1 MTDTIRLE
9 EVKAELAALD
19 RKIAKLR
26 AQLKPLE
33 ERREVVKTVIGFI
46 SGRSITTNKAVYID
60 RIDNTD
66 QGKSTTIAGYAMRAL
81 RESGEWLDTRTLISV
96 MEDMGFQSNACYLYT
111 NIFLALRTEKL
122 IVQTLS
128 SLRRMVSGVYES
140 GKQDDDK
147 EDIS

>member
-96 MEDMGFQSNACYLYT
+96 MEDMGFQSNARNLYT
-111 NIFLALRTEKL
+111 NIFGTLNREVDRTDSQFAKENGKWGLREW
-122 IVQTLS
+122 Q
-128 SLRRMVSGVYES
+128 
-140 GKQDDDK
+140 QDDDK